1 MSKEANV
8 VLNFKMDGQVE
19 YASTLKELNTIMNTA
34 AKEYKAHVAAMGQD
48 ASATAKLSAEK
59 KKLEIQMTAAAKR
72 TEMLKK
78 EFEEMKRSG
87 DANTQ
92 EIAKM
97 AGKVADAERAEH
109 SLQNRLN
116 AVNKELD
123 QQSNKSAQVAEKMG
137 RIGGKMTE
145 IGKTGMATV
154 TAPIVTGFGAA
165 VKTAA
170 DFESQMSKV
179 GAIAQV
185 TGSDFEAMKKQAMD
199 LGASTSKSASEVA
212 QGMEN
217 MASMGFNAKEIM
229 GAMPGVI
236 AASEASGADMA
247 QTADVMA
254 AAINGFGLEASDAN
268 HVADVLAQ
276 TANQS
281 AADIDAMGYALKYA
295 GPPAKALGISIEET
309 SAAIGIMTDAGLD
322 GSQAG
327 TALRGS
333 LLGLLSPSEENSK
346 TLEALGVK
354 LEDSKGNFIGI
365 GPMIEQFKK
374 GLDGMTDSQK
384 AATLAQLVGKESVSG
399 FLTLMEA
406 GPDKIGKLTK
416 SLEESDGA
424 SKKTA
429 DQMKNNLKGSFEQMM
444 GSIETLGI
452 IVGNVLSPHIRKL
465 ADFIGDLV
473 QKFNDMPQSAQLV
486 IVILAAIA
494 AAIPPILIVVGML
507 LTAFSTI
514 ATTLGIA
521 FAPLTGIIIGI
532 IAVIALIVAAIMN
545 WGAITDWLSQKWQ
558 QFQSWLGGFFAGLGG
573 FFSSVFMSIGNT
585 IKTIFQGAINGLLAI
600 GLGLWT
606 GLVAIFN
613 GLRAGAVA
621 IFQGLMIGVVAIFN
635 LLRAGAMAII
645 NGWLNLARAS
655 FNLFRSAGIAVFNAF
670 KAGAIA
676 IFNAW
681 RALSLATFI
690 ALKSGAV
697 AIFNGFKS
705 AALAIWNSLKSMVI
719 TVVNALKSGAISGF
733 NALLSA
739 AKNIFE
745 NVKSAIINPVQN
757 AKNKIK
763 GIVDAIVGFFKGM
776 KLSIPKID
784 LPPLPRFTISGN
796 FSLKPP
802 SVPKIGV
809 TWNAKGAI
817 FTEPTIAGLN
827 SAGLQGFGEAGPEAA
842 LPLNRSTLGMIG
854 QKIVDAT
861 GMNGSG
867 DQEVTVNVQPQ
878 PIYLDGDHIADII
891 FDATYSKLS
900 KRIKKDERGDL

>member
-1 MSKEANV
+1 MAKEANV

-34 AKEYKAHVAAMGQD
+34 AKEYKAHIAAMGQD

-92 EIAKM
+92 ELAKM

-123 QQSNKSAQVAEKMG
+123 QQGNKSAQVAEKMG
-137 RIGGKMTE
+137 KIGSKMTE
-145 IGKTGMATV
+145 VGKVGMATV
-154 TAPIVTGFGAA
+154 TAPIAAGFGAA

-170 DFESQMSKV
+170 DFEAQMSKV

-212 QGMEN
+212 NGMEN
-217 MASMGFNAKEIM
+217 LASMGFNAKEIM

-365 GPMIEQFKK
+365 GPMIDQFRKS
-374 GLDGMTDSQK
+374 LDGMSDSQK

-416 SLEESDGA
+416 ALEDSDGA

-452 IVGNVLSPHIRKL
+452 IVGNTLSPYIRQL
-465 ADFIGDLV
+465 ADFIGQLV
-473 QKFNDMPQSAQLV
+473 QKFNDLPQGAQLAI
-486 IVILAAIA
+486 IVLAAIA
-494 AAIPPILIVVGML
+494 AAIPPILIFVGML
-507 LTAFSTI
+507 MTAFSAI
-514 ATTLGIA
+514 AGALSIGLL
-521 FAPLTGIIIGI
+521 PLIGI
-532 IAVIALIVAAIMN
+532 IAAVIAAIVAVVAIIMN
-545 WGAITDWLSQKWQ
+545 WGAITDWLAQKWQ
-558 QFQSWLGGFFAGLGG
+558 QFQSWLGGFFAGLGA
-573 FFSSVFMSIGNT
+573 FFSGVFMAIGNT
-585 IKTIFQGAINGLLAI
+585 IKAIFQGLINSLIAI
-600 GLGLWT
+600 GRGLWT

-613 GLRAGAVA
+613 GLRAAAVA
-621 IFQGLMIGVVAIFN
+621 IFQGLMTGVIAIFN
-635 LLRAGAMAII
+635 LLRAGAMMVIT
-645 NGWLNLARAS
+645 GWLNIARAS
-655 FNLFRSAGIAVFNAF
+655 FNLFRSTAIAVFNAF
-670 KAGAIA
+670 KAGALA

-681 RALSLATFI
+681 RAASI
-690 ALKSGAV
+690 AAFNLLRSGAI
-697 AIFNGFKS
+697 AIFNSFK
-705 AALAIWNSLKSMVI
+705 AGALAIWNSLKSTVI
-719 TVVNALKSGAISGF
+719 SIIMALKNGAVNGF
-733 NALLSA
+733 NMLLSA
-739 AKNIFE
+739 ARNIFN
-745 NVKSAIINPVQN
+745 NVKSAIINPVEN
-757 AKNKIK
+757 ARDRIK
-763 GIVDAIVGFFKGM
+763 GIVDAIVGFFRNM
-776 KLSIPKID
+776 KLSIPKIS
-784 LPPLPRFTISGN
+784 LPPLPHFTISGD

-809 TWNAKGAI
+809 VWNAKGGI
-817 FTEPTIAGLN
+817 FTEPTIAGFN
-827 SAGLQGFGEAGPEAA
+827 SAGYQGFGEAGPEAA
-842 LPLNRSTLGMIG
+842 IPLNRSTLGMIG
-854 QKIVDAT
+854 QGIAEAT
-861 GMNGSG
+861 GMNGNG
-867 DQEVTVNVQPQ
+867 QDVTVNVQPQ
-878 PIYLDGDHIADII
+878 PIYLDGEHIADII
-891 FDATYSKLS
+891 FDATYNKLS
-900 KRIKKDERGDL
+900 KRIKKDERGDF

>member
-78 EFEEMKRSG
+78 EYEELKRSG

-92 EIAKM
+92 EMAKM

-109 SLQNRLN
+109 ALQNRLN
-116 AVNKELD
+116 SVNKELD
-123 QQSNKSAQVAEKMG
+123 QQSNKSVQVAEKMG
-137 RIGGKMTE
+137 KIGGKMTE
-145 IGKTGMATV
+145 LGQKGMVTV
-154 TAPIVTGFGAA
+154 TAPIVAGFGAA

-170 DFESQMSKV
+170 DFEAQMSKV

-212 QGMEN
+212 NGMEN
-217 MASMGFNAKEIM
+217 LASMGFNAKEIM

-236 AASEASGADMA
+236 SASEASGADMA
-247 QTADVMA
+247 QTAEVMA
-254 AAINGFGLEASDAN
+254 ASINMFGLEAQDAN

-281 AADIDAMGYALKYA
+281 AADITDMGNALKYA
-295 GPPAKALGISIEET
+295 GPTAKSLGISIEET
-309 SAAIGIMTDAGLD
+309 SAAVGLLVD
-322 GSQAG
+322 NGLKGEQAG
-327 TALRGS
+327 TSLRGALS
-333 LLGLLSPSEENSK
+333 KLIQPSKEGAKVMQELGINLM
-346 TLEALGVK
+346 
-354 LEDSKGNFIGI
+354 DQDGNFIGLSKSV
-365 GPMIEQFKK
+365 EV
-374 GLDGMTDSQK
+374 LDEAMSGMNGTQRK
-384 AATLAQLVGKESVSG
+384 TALAQIVGMEAADGLSI
-399 FLTLMEA
+399 LMEQGA
-406 GPDKIGKLTK
+406 PKIDKLTDA
-416 SLEESDGA
+416 LEKSDGA

-429 DQMKNNLKGSFEQMM
+429 DQMKNNLKGSFEEMM
-444 GSIETLGI
+444 GAIETLGI
-452 IVGNVLSPHIRKL
+452 IVGDVLAPHLRTL
-465 ADFIGDLV
+465 ADYIGNLV
-473 QKFNDMPQSAQLV
+473 SKFNEMPQSAQLV
-486 IVILAAIA
+486 IIILAAIA
-494 AAIPPILIVVGML
+494 AAIPPILIVVGMM

-514 ATTLGIA
+514 AGVLSIGLL
-521 FAPLTGIIIGI
+521 PLIGI
-532 IAVIALIVAAIMN
+532 IAAVIAAIVAIVAVIMN

-558 QFQSWLGGFFAGLGG
+558 QFSSWLGS
-573 FFSSVFMSIGNT
+573 FFSGLSSIVSAVFGFIWRTSVAVWTNIFNSI
-585 IKTIFQGAINGLLAI
+585 INI
-600 GLGLWT
+600 GRSLWT

-613 GLRAGAVA
+613 GLRTGAIA
-621 IFQGLMIGVVAIFN
+621 IFQGLKVGVVDIFN
-635 LLRAGAMAII
+635 LLRAGAMAVI
-645 NGWLNLARAS
+645 NGWLNIARAS

-681 RALSLATFI
+681 RAASMATFN

-705 AALAIWNSLKSMVI
+705 AAVAIWNALKSTVI
-719 TVVNALKSGAISGF
+719 TVVNVLKSGAISGF

-739 AKNIFE
+739 ARSIFE
-745 NVKSAIINPVQN
+745 NVKSAIINPVEN

-784 LPPLPRFTISGN
+784 LPPLPKFTISGN

-861 GMNGSG
+861 GMNGSSG
-867 DQEVTVNVQPQ
+867 QEVTVNVQPQ